1 MADFLVLTLDCN
13 DLDVQT
19 AFWTAALGYI
29 PQGGVGQYRALV
41 DPQGMQP
48 KLLLQ
53 GVDEPKPGKNRLH
66 LDLHVADVEGEA
78 QRLQSIGATRVDRIE
93 EFGIFWIIL
102 HDPEGNEFCVVP
114 TASATAH
121 PG

>member
-13 DLDVQT
+13 DLDVQQ
-19 AFWTAALGYI
+19 AFWTGALGYI

-53 GVDEPKPGKNRLH
+53 QVDEPKGAKNRLH

-78 QRLQSIGATRVDRIE
+78 QRLEALGATRVRRVD
-93 EFGIFWIIL
+93 EFGFFWVVL
-102 HDPEGNEFCVVP
+102 SDPEGNEFCVVP
-114 TASATAH
+114 T
-121 PG
+121 